1 MSRSK
6 FTAENRDL
14 LTRYLQQGNTQ
25 ETACRMVGIHKSQLY
40 RWLNRGEN
48 AREGTAFRDFYDA
61 MQRAEG
67 EAETRAQLYVQ
78 QGMKNDPKWTAWYLE
93 RRHPEQWGKRMWV
106 ERNAEPI
113 GPIVVKLELPSMPS
127 RPRSTI
133 EQLPA
138 G

>member
-6 FTAENRDL
+6 FTVENREAL
-14 LTRYLQQGNTQ
+14 ARYLQQGNTQ

-106 ERNAEPI
+106 ERKAEPM

-127 RPRSTI
+127 RPSSTI